1 MISTEEYIRIWKST
15 GAELRKPINLGNG
28 LILIKISPPH
38 KITILRQY
46 GNFPWKL
53 NHSDIW
59 TWFDGQ
65 KNFSLPTKSKSI
77 WIWLGKIFECE
88 MMMLNWEL
96 LWIFEQEDY
105 TTASKE
111 IACGAGGCE
120 Y

>member
-1 MISTEEYIRIWKST
+1 MTSTEEYIRIWKST
-15 GAELRKPINLGNG
+15 GAELRKPIDLGNG
-28 LILIKISPPH
+28 LVLIKINSPH

-77 WIWLGKIFECE
+77 WVWLGKIFECE
-88 MMMLNWEL
+88 MMMLGRNPGDRETTFS
-96 LWIFEQEDY
+96 FEG
-105 TTASKE
+105 KWKNFE
-111 IACGAGGCE
+111 IQSR
-120 Y
+120 